1 MSNEFLNTH
10 FGIDNL
16 IRAGIT
22 VAVFL
27 FLMFLAK
34 RLIRNYFGKRI
45 SVQSKVIFTKII
57 NFVGFLTMFIVIIN
71 QLGFTSIY
79 TTALGSAGVVG
90 VAFGFASK
98 TSLENII
105 SGVLLLSD
113 KSFKI
118 GDMIVVGNIEGTVQ
132 AIDSLSVKI
141 LTYDNKLVRVP
152 NIKLLN
158 SDVTNLYPENQ
169 RRCDFYFKVSYKTDV
184 AKVIKLLKEIA
195 QENQYAIRKDE
206 TYVYFRSFKDLG
218 YEVKYGVW
226 FEKGNITVLTN
237 TITESISIT
246 FAREG
251 IEIPTVLLG
260 ADKF

>member
-1 MSNEFLNTH
+1 MSHEFIQTH
-10 FGIDNL
+10 FSVDNV
-16 IRAGIT
+16 IRVGIT
-22 VAVFL
+22 IFIFL
-27 FLMFLAK
+27 FLMYLAK
-34 RLIRNYFGKRI
+34 RLTRNYFGKKI
-45 SVQSKVIFTKII
+45 STQSQVIFIKII
-57 NFVGFLTMFIVIIN
+57 NSVGFVTMIIIIIN
-71 QLGFTSIY
+71 QFGFTSIY

-90 VAFGFASK
+90 IAFGFASK

-141 LTYDNKLVRVP
+141 ITYDNKLVRVP

-158 SDVTNLYPENQ
+158 SDVINLYPENQ

-184 AKVIKLLKEIA
+184 AKILQLLKEIA
-195 QENQYAIRKDE
+195 QENPYAIRKDE

-218 YEVKYGVW
+218 YEIKYGVW
-226 FEKGNITVLTN
+226 FEKGNITVLSN
-237 TITESISIT
+237 TITEGISVA
-246 FAREG
+246 FAREK
-251 IEIPTVLLG
+251 IEIPTVSLSSDNL
-260 ADKF
+260 